1 MVVSKSTL
9 VSCNLQYIIIIL
21 YQERCLEVFDIFDT
35 SSLGF
40 SGQEFWSCAR
50 DKQGLQ
56 RIALL
61 ASRDEAIIHKFSST
75 VLQSLSPF

>member
-1 MVVSKSTL
+1 MVVSESTL

-21 YQERCLEVFDIFDT
+21 YQERCLEVFDT